1 MAQRTLLHIPDA
13 PAQAGM
19 YQRFFDEEGLTQK
32 TVLDAIDLTF
42 QRADVFLRDALDVF
56 ALKGQFESAC
66 KAGCGFCCHTLVSAL
81 PPEAL
86 YVATYLETGMSENER
101 QELKAEVRKRHE
113 DFRGKDGWARYA
125 SRAACPFLD
134 SESWNCRLHVARPT
148 VCRAMHSGSLE
159 ACKTAYTNQDP
170 TVPAPTMKAFF
181 DYRDATFSGLSSAL
195 SLRGLKMRPV
205 ELNAALVTI
214 WDNDDIMDRWLAGE
228 DVFSDARVP
237 A

>member
-1 MAQRTLLHIPDA
+1 MALKTRLKFPDA
-13 PAQAGM
+13 SAQAGM
-19 YQRFFDEEGLTQK
+19 YQRYFDEEGLTPES
-32 TVLDAIDLTF
+32 VIEAIGFTY
-42 QRADVFLRDALDVF
+42 QRADVFLRDALDVY
-56 ALKGQFESAC
+56 ASTGQFESAC
-66 KAGCGFCCHTLVSAL
+66 KAGCGYCCHTLVSAL

-86 YVATYLETGMSENER
+86 HVANYIETGMAEEDR
-101 QELKAEVRKRHE
+101 RDLKAEVRKRHE
-113 DFRGKDGWARYA
+113 DFRGKDGWTRYA
-125 SRAACPFLD
+125 NRAACPFLD

-159 ACKTAYTNQDP
+159 ACKTAFANQDP

-195 SLRGLKMRPV
+195 SLRGLKMAPV

-214 WDNDDIMDRWLAGE
+214 WDGDDVMTRWMAGE
-228 DVFSDARVP
+228 DVFADARVP